1 MHLTDHPVA
10 LVKTAS
16 YTLFALV
23 AFAANSVLCRMALG
37 DDTIDAVS
45 FTVVRL
51 LSGMVMLVIIL
62 KIVGHQG
69 SASTK
74 GSWLSALMLFL
85 YAVAFSYA
93 YISLD
98 TATGALVLFGA
109 VQITMVVV
117 SVMTGTRLHV
127 SEWFGLLIAF
137 AGFVY
142 LMLPGVTAPSFGG
155 FILMTVA
162 GMAWGVYTLRGRGSA
177 YPLSDTAF
185 NFART
190 APLVV
195 VLALIAIPT
204 VQLSS
209 QGIILAVLSG
219 AVASGVGYTVWYM
232 ALSGLTA
239 TEAAVVQL
247 SVPVIAAIGG
257 VVLVS
262 EAITV
267 RLAVAGIMILG
278 GILAVISGRYYFVR
292 RNKTAPPA

>member
-1 MHLTDHPVA
+1 MTDHPVA

>member
-1 MHLTDHPVA
+1 MTYHPVA
-10 LVKTAS
+10 LVKTVS

-51 LSGMVMLVIIL
+51 LSGMAMLVIIL
-62 KIVGHQG
+62 KIVGRQG
-69 SASTK
+69 GASTK
-74 GSWLSALMLFL
+74 GSWLSSLMLFL

-98 TATGALVLFGA
+98 TATGALVLFGS
-109 VQITMVVV
+109 VQITMVLV

-142 LMLPGVTAPSFGG
+142 LMLPGATTPSFPG
-155 FILMTVA
+155 FVLMTVA
-162 GMAWGVYTLRGRGSA
+162 GIAWGVYTLRGRGSA

-195 VLALIAIPT
+195 VLALIAIPA
-204 VQLSS
+204 VELSS
-209 QGIILAVLSG
+209 EGIILAVLSG
-219 AVASGVGYTVWYM
+219 AVASGIGYTVWYM
-232 ALSGLTA
+232 ALGGLTA

-267 RLAVAGIMILG
+267 RLAVAGVMILG

-292 RNKTAPPA
+292 RKKMAPPA